1 MSVNIVLL
9 TRNRKALYRQCIESL
24 HAHTDQST
32 FNVTVVD
39 DGSDEPVQVGPLQN
53 VSVLRVARSGHVL
66 SQLKNLGVYWSEQ
79 RFGRG
84 DWLYLGDADTYFTPG
99 WLPKL
104 IDTAEATESF
114 RFRLWGGQ
122 VHPFHQMK
130 SVLEIDAITVSEHEL
145 LDGPSWLMRWQTWRE
160 FGPLD
165 RTTAAGTCKSED
177 VVFGLKLCEAGH
189 LLGCIQPH
197 VVIHTGLRNTDGEM
211 AVGADVRALNRV
223 PGVLYE

>member
-24 HAHTDQST
+24 HAHTDPST
-32 FNVTVVD
+32 YNVVITD
-39 DGSDEPVQVGPLQN
+39 DGSDEPVQIGPLQH

-84 DWLYLGDADTYFTPG
+84 DWLYMGDADTYFTPG

-104 IDTAEATESF
+104 IAAAECGECLEY
-114 RFRLWGGQ
+114 RLFGGQ
-122 VHPFHQMK
+122 VHPFHH
-130 SVLEIDAITVSEHEL
+130 SLNDAGSATEHYFI
-145 LDGPSWLMRWQTWRE
+145 DGPSWLMRWATWDQ

-177 VVFGLKLCEAGH
+177 VVFGQKIRDAGFK
-189 LLGCIQPH
+189 LGCIQPH
-197 VVIHTGLRNTDGEM
+197 VVIHTGLKNTDGEM
-211 AVGADVRALNRV
+211 AVGADVRGQNRV

>member
-1 MSVNIVLL
+1 MTNIVIL

-24 HAHTDQST
+24 HAHTDPSAYT
-32 FNVTVVD
+32 CVVVD

-84 DWLYLGDADTYFTPG
+84 DWLYMGDSDTYFMEG

-104 IDTAEATESF
+104 ISAAELAEAF
-114 RFRLWGGQ
+114 GYRLFGGQ
-122 VHPFHQMK
+122 VHPYHR
-130 SVLEIDAITVSEHEL
+130 ETDEGYCA
-145 LDGPSWLMRWQTWRE
+145 LDGPSWLMRWSTWDQ

-165 RTTAAGTCKSED
+165 RTTAPGPCKGEDGVFSQKIRDAG
-177 VVFGLKLCEAGH
+177 FKLGA
-189 LLGCIQPH
+189 IRPH
-197 VVIHTGLRNTDGEM
+197 VVAHCGITNTEG
-211 AVGADVRALNRV
+211 VPV
-223 PGVLYE
+223 PGAEHLLERRIAGVFYE